1 MKLFLEAKS
10 SNWKIGGTRITAVQE
25 KNEIDFDKFLSDIGT
40 TDMLN
45 KDQLQCL
52 KRLILE
58 EPDNLRYN

>member
-10 SNWKIGGTRITAVQE
+10 SNWKIGGTRITAVQ
-25 KNEIDFDKFLSDIGT
+25 KKDEIDFDKFLSDIGT

-58 EPDNLRYN
+58 EPDNFRYN